1 MRKPPSACARSVHR
15 PHAAAESPSR
25 CSLCKRKGCRTFDHH
40 RPLLLQPA
48 ASDLNLSPI
57 DLRFL
62 RYAVVQLSERVSYNL
77 KKLRAVGLAMRLT
90 HLPSPYATTG
100 AITAYRPLAWN
111 GQQSSWPR
119 LRTHTYGHVRSVGV
133 ENWLCQ
139 RWLGNGRA
147 VRPYSRRL
155 DAWSTSAGLPGRTL
169 LTDVGQRCGCSVLFV
184 AHLPTEL
191 VEVAADRMA
200 LPFATELCDQA
211 VAHAGI
217 KRRESHMHLRQRA
230 HLWLHTCTLQA
241 ICVDGNNLVVVL
253 MHEQQSIIAGTGRA

>member
-1 MRKPPSACARSVHR
+1 MANSRHGHDCVRMHTVTCDRSAWRTGCASGGSGMAGPCAHI
-15 PHAAAESPSR
+15 P
-25 CSLCKRKGCRTFDHH
+25 D
-40 RPLLLQPA
+40 
-48 ASDLNLSPI
+48 ASMPG
-57 DLRFL
+57 
-62 RYAVVQLSERVSYNL
+62 QRV
-77 KKLRAVGLAMRLT
+77 RD
-90 HLPSPYATTG
+90 
-100 AITAYRPLAWN
+100 YR
-111 GQQSSWPR
+111 
-119 LRTHTYGHVRSVGV
+119 
-133 ENWLCQ
+133 
-139 RWLGNGRA
+139 
-147 VRPYSRRL
+147 
-155 DAWSTSAGLPGRTL
+155 GRTL

-253 MHEQQSIIAGTGRA
+253 MHEQQSSPARDVREQVRPQTWPSLLHRWSCGA